1 MWIAQMQEGRRYDTP
16 GRGGAAAGVGEMAG
30 PLYDT
35 RYNLERAKLNLLK
48 HTGAAAGCTE
58 VENGKEI
65 GADKTPMNADSK
77 TSELA
82 GHLNC
87 YDFSHLCL

>member
-1 MWIAQMQEGRRYDTP
+1 MLIAQMQEGRVTIRQVEEA
-16 GRGGAAAGVGEMAG
+16 RLLESEKWLA
-30 PLYDT
+30 LYDT

-48 HTGAAAGCTE
+48 HTGALLGCTE

-65 GADKTPMNADSK
+65 RPPTNADERRFK
-77 TSELA
+77 NLELA

-87 YDFSHLCL
+87 YDFHT